1 MSIIKPDP
9 LLPDPT
15 PAPLEG
21 RALENF
27 LHNWIA
33 GVTGLPGA
41 MVRPAWQ
48 PEPPNLPSV
57 DTDWAAF
64 RVQNRSAD
72 TFIAEVHSPDVGGY
86 NEIRRH
92 EVLDIKISF
101 YGPNADNFAHLL
113 REGMQVGQNRE
124 ILTVN
129 DFGVVG
135 SGDVVPAPELVKDK
149 WYYRADTTIQL
160 RRQIKRIYGV
170 KSILSSEVQLN
181 NELYTTT
188 IEVKEPTP

>member
-1 MSIIKPDP
+1 MTTLAADPLTPDP
-9 LLPDPT
+9 V

-27 LHNWIA
+27 LHDWIA
-33 GVTGLPGA
+33 GITGLSGTL
-41 MVRPAWQ
+41 VRPSWQ

-57 DTDWAAF
+57 DTDWVAF

-92 EVLDIKISF
+92 EVLNVFISF
-101 YGPNADNFAHLL
+101 YGPNADSFAHLL

-124 ILTVN
+124 VLTVN
-129 DFGVVG
+129 NFGVVG
-135 SGDVVPAPELVKDK
+135 SGDVVAAPELVKDK
-149 WYYRADTTIQL
+149 WYYRADMTVQL
-160 RRQIKRIYGV
+160 RRQIKRVYGV
-170 KSILSSEVQLN
+170 KSILSSEIQLN

-188 IEVKEPTP
+188 IKV